1 MWRTFLVEQR
11 ALVAGLDALVGVIPS
26 VRAPTLVIA
35 DPKDTMVPIVT
46 AQALHELLPVSEL
59 QLINGGGH
67 QLPRRNPLAVSQS
80 IIGFLDRL
88 PEQDRLPLGHLAI
101 A

>member
-1 MWRTFLVEQR
+1 
-11 ALVAGLDALVGVIPS
+11 
-26 VRAPTLVIA
+26 
-35 DPKDTMVPIVT
+35 MVPIVT

-67 QLPRRNPLAVSQS
+67 QLPRRNPLAVSRS
-80 IIGFLDRL
+80 IIGFLEHL
-88 PEQDRLPLGHLAI
+88 PEQDRSSAGHLAI